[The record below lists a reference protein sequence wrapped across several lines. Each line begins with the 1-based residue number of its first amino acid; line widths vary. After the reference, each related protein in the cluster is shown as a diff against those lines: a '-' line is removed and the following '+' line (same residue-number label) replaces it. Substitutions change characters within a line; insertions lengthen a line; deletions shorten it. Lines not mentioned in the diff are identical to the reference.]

1 MAGHSKWANI
11 KHRKARQDAVKRSK
25 AWSKCSQVPSS
36 WRRRTAG
43 VTPKRNLTLR
53 YAIDEAK
60 AVNMPK
66 DTIENAIKKGCGEL
80 EGVNYEE
87 IVYEGYGPNGV
98 AIMLD
103 ILTDNRNRTAGEVR
117 KIFEKGGGSLGT
129 SGCVAY
135 VFNQRGQI
143 FVTKEGVDEDTL
155 MMTALE
161 AGAEDIAD
169 EDEGWV
175 VDTEPANFI
184 AVREAL
190 EAAEIPIESAEI
202 TMVANNTVEC
212 TGDDARKV
220 FNLIDNLDDHDDVQ
234 KVHANHDI
242 PDEELAALE
251 G

>member
-11 KHRKARQDAVKRSK
+11 KHRKARQDSRRSK
-25 AWSKCSQVPSS
+25 IWSKCAKAIMVAAKNGGGDP
-36 WRRRTAG
+36 AA
-43 VTPKRNLTLR
+43 NLSLR

-60 AVNMPK
+60 AENMPK

-80 EGVNYEE
+80 EGVSYEE

-103 ILTDNRNRTAGEVR
+103 ILTDNRHRTAGEVR

-129 SGCVAY
+129 TGCVAY
-135 VFNQRGQI
+135 VFTQKGQI
-143 FVTKEGVDEDTL
+143 FIMKEGVDEDTL

-161 AGAEDIAD
+161 AGADDIAD
-169 EDEGWV
+169 EGEGWV
-175 VDTEPANFI
+175 VETEPSNFI
-184 AVREAL
+184 AVREAI
-190 EAAEIPIESAEI
+190 EAAGIAVESGSI
-202 TMVANNTVEC
+202 TMVPNNTVDC

-220 FNLIDNLDDHDDVQ
+220 FNLVDNLDDHDDVQ

-242 PDEELAALE
+242 PEEEMAELE